1 MDLQK
6 TYTSIDIHIY
16 KRSFFIISSGS
27 LSWYFLHLHHSKLGK
42 TTRVWFVC
50 TQMLPFDRIIDLVF
64 DRVHIN
70 ISGISADHS
79 NRRTRRSTIMIIW
92 NKLCYCKHNHFFMSS
107 FLNPLHMCVM
117 SDFFQPSMKKYHK
130 QFYEDIANWIEN
142 VKNLNL
148 PIATILQ
155 TDGYIIN
162 CNFLFVGW
170 N

>member
-6 TYTSIDIHIY
+6 TYTNIDIHIY

-70 ISGISADHS
+70 ICGISADHS

-107 FLNPLHMCVM
+107 FLNPLQMCVM
-117 SDFFQPSMKKYHK
+117 SDFFFKLR
-130 QFYEDIANWIEN
+130 W
-142 VKNLNL
+142 KNITDNFMRILQILDLIYL
-148 PIATILQ
+148 PIKWLNKFKFT
-155 TDGYIIN
+155 N
-162 CNFLFVGW
+162 CYYFTN
-170 N
+170 